1 MNTKILVIIVSYN
14 FKNWMDRCL
23 GSLQRS
29 DVKVDVV
36 VIDNYSTDNTVQ
48 LLKANY
54 PEVRLICSDKNLGF
68 GRANNIGLR
77 IALDENYDAAFLLN
91 QDAWVEEKTI
101 GTLYRLCKENPQ
113 YGVISPIH
121 LTGAGDKMDH
131 GFSIYAGINSLEA
144 LDRNKQLVAVPF
156 INAAFWMVSTDVLR
170 KIGGF
175 SPLFYH
181 YGEDKD
187 YVNRLIFHG
196 YLVGYSPLVFGWHD
210 RENRT
215 GTLNEGFRSEFV
227 YLLTELANINYS
239 LKEGMRHS
247 IKLSLKKARV
257 SFKKGKWNDFKQ
269 WLFITFKL
277 GSRIKK
283 ILKCRKLNKRIAPNY
298 IVD

>member
-1 MNTKILVIIVSYN
+1 MGGKVLVIIVSYN
-14 FKNWMDRCL
+14 FENWIERCL
-23 GSLQRS
+23 RSLYCS
-29 DVKVDVV
+29 ELLVDIVV
-36 VIDNYSTDNTVQ
+36 VDNGSTDRTVQ
-48 LLKANY
+48 IIKTEY
-54 PEVRLICSDKNLGF
+54 PEIRLICSDKNLGF
-68 GRANNIGLR
+68 GQANNIGLK
-77 IALDENYDAAFLLN
+77 IVLDEGYDAAFLLN
-91 QDAWVEEKTI
+91 QDAWVEKETI
-101 GTLYRLCKENPQ
+101 GVLYQLCKENSE
-113 YGVISPIH
+113 YGVVSPVH
-121 LTGAGDKMDH
+121 LTGAGDKLDH
-131 GFSIYAGINSLEA
+131 GFAAYIGIDSFEM
-144 LDRNKQLVAVPF
+144 LDKDKEIISAPF
-156 INAAFWMVSTDVLR
+156 INAAFWMISAEVLR
-170 KIGGF
+170 KVGGF

-196 YLVGYSPLVFGWHD
+196 YLVGYSPLVLGWHD

-215 GTLNEGFRSEFV
+215 GTLNEGFRAIFV

-247 IKLSLKKARV
+247 IKLSFKKARV

-277 GSRIKK
+277 GSRINK